1 MVIDELKY
9 DLFLPIKINHSNSQT
24 IMEQFSGKLNTLYY
38 DMYLLSINITK
49 QQTKSE
55 NICISCFYKNQR
67 SKEIDIDVEL
77 IDSGLNNLIIYTLS
91 SNELKFIFAHI
102 ISINSQFE
110 FNINQP
116 NKLFAHIGRKF
127 QYKIETDAQSP
138 MFYDDTDLFEINNKT
153 GLITF
158 VPTNEELGEHII
170 KVDVKDNSSI
180 IKNIF
185 LTMNV
190 SGEINE

>member
-1 MVIDELKY
+1 
-9 DLFLPIKINHSNSQT
+9 
-24 IMEQFSGKLNTLYY
+24 
-38 DMYLLSINITK
+38 
-49 QQTKSE
+49 
-55 NICISCFYKNQR
+55 
-67 SKEIDIDVEL
+67 
-77 IDSGLNNLIIYTLS
+77 
-91 SNELKFIFAHI
+91 
-102 ISINSQFE
+102 
-110 FNINQP
+110 
-116 NKLFAHIGRKF
+116 
-127 QYKIETDAQSP
+127 